1 MRGEFRVV
9 TPQFIPLDDG
19 AHAEIHKY
27 GNLTLKSDG
36 PIYLGLHDIVELAR
50 RAAGSDHELLS
61 VLSTVMKRG
70 HRFSDYEE
78 VEIDDDE
85 SF

>member
-19 AHAEIHKY
+19 AHAEIGKY
-27 GNLTLKSDG
+27 GNVTLKSDG
-36 PIYLGLHDIVELAR
+36 PIYLGLNDIVELAR

-61 VLSTVMKRG
+61 SLARVMRNG

-78 VEIDDDE
+78 VVIDEDE
-85 SF
+85 PF